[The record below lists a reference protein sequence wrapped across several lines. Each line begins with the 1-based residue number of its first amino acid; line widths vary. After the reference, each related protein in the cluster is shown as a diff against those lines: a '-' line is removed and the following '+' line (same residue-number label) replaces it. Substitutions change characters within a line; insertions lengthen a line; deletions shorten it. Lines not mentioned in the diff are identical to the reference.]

1 MDTRASKEKRFTE
14 TIEKWIMYFMYLL
27 FGGLFFLI
35 SIQGT
40 WREGLI
46 LFPIALVSIPIT
58 RWGMRWQNERYVR
71 SAQNQDDLEVVVD
84 RLNKIEK
91 RISITPEI
99 AKKYISQGYKILWI
113 GTPNGLEDKIVL
125 EPNIIMKKINSQ
137 GIRGKTLTKKI
148 ISLISTDV

>member
-46 LFPIALVSIPIT
+46 LFPIALVSIPLT

-91 RISITPEI
+91 RISE
-99 AKKYISQGYKILWI
+99 
-113 GTPNGLEDKIVL
+113 LE
-125 EPNIIMKKINSQ
+125 
-137 GIRGKTLTKKI
+137 GK
-148 ISLISTDV
+148 

>member
-1 MDTRASKEKRFTE
+1 MDTRAAKEKKFTE

-46 LFPIALVSIPIT
+46 LFPIALVSIPLT
-58 RWGMRWQNERYVR
+58 RWGMRWQNERYIR
-71 SAQNQDDLEVVVD
+71 SAQNQDDLEVVVG

-91 RISITPEI
+91 RISE
-99 AKKYISQGYKILWI
+99 
-113 GTPNGLEDKIVL
+113 LEDK
-125 EPNIIMKKINSQ
+125 
-137 GIRGKTLTKKI
+137 
-148 ISLISTDV
+148 

>member
-91 RISITPEI
+91 RLSE
-99 AKKYISQGYKILWI
+99 
-113 GTPNGLEDKIVL
+113 LEDK
-125 EPNIIMKKINSQ
+125 
-137 GIRGKTLTKKI
+137 
-148 ISLISTDV
+148 

>member
-14 TIEKWIMYFMYLL
+14 TSEKWIMYFMYLL

-58 RWGMRWQNERYVR
+58 RWGMRWQNERYIR
-71 SAQNQDDLEVVVD
+71 SAQNQDDLEVVID

-91 RISITPEI
+91 RISE
-99 AKKYISQGYKILWI
+99 
-113 GTPNGLEDKIVL
+113 LEDK
-125 EPNIIMKKINSQ
+125 
-137 GIRGKTLTKKI
+137 
-148 ISLISTDV
+148 

>member
-58 RWGMRWQNERYVR
+58 RWGMRWQNERYIR

-91 RISITPEI
+91 RISE
-99 AKKYISQGYKILWI
+99 
-113 GTPNGLEDKIVL
+113 LENK
-125 EPNIIMKKINSQ
+125 
-137 GIRGKTLTKKI
+137 
-148 ISLISTDV
+148 